1 MLALVAHMRALALVP
16 PPARGVDLLVA
27 DRVED
32 ILPKLR
38 EAARMVAAVQ
48 KKMAVPADRM

>member
-1 MLALVAHMRALALVP
+1 
-16 PPARGVDLLVA
+16 VDILTA

-38 EAARMVAAVQ
+38 VGCEDACGCKLMDDRVASEL
-48 KKMAVPADRM
+48 